1 MSTSIAILKVLS
13 AYPDGNA
20 TFQAL
25 KADLEMLSS
34 REWLA
39 RMRALAAKAGPFN
52 LFTDGYARRDKR
64 GWTITAHGRAFLDAL
79 EADIP
84 AAPRTERPQLR
95 LVSVA
100 GPASKSPSPSSDELA
115 RIAS

>member
-25 KADLEMLSS
+25 KADLEVLNT

-39 RMRALAAKAGPFN
+39 RMRLLAFRAGPFN
-52 LFTDGYARRDKR
+52 LFTDGYATRDKR
-64 GWTITAHGRAFLDAL
+64 GWTITAKGRAFLEALDAGH
-79 EADIP
+79 
-84 AAPRTERPQLR
+84 AAPRADRPQLR

-100 GPASKSPSPSSDELA
+100 EPAAKGPDRSSIEPTL
-115 RIAS
+115 IAS